1 MIRTISND
9 PSFDEWATRLVTEA
23 VNHRHAVWT
32 IGDLMIEGL
41 NRFDEPRVWTAA
53 EGTGMTPETLTNYK
67 SLAKSFPR
75 GKRRLNLG
83 VSIHEV
89 VRTLDDAARTAALD
103 LVERHELT
111 REALRERV
119 KAYKGGDLAALNS
132 DWKPPHKVIEVEE
145 PHAGVIDEDKPVF
158 DSGAFGEAV
167 EAERGERERA
177 DFTASDANQDVLNAC
192 RAVEKIDIR
201 MVDPERLSRDAIKA
215 AIVRLRELE
224 DIKARYD
231 ARRQDIKTHYDAW
244 RTHSAPDAVSAEA
257 CARKGGDAAS
267 LPASPPDNSNRSAGI
282 DASVVTSPAGRGADE
297 SPAINSNLAGGHSA
311 RAGSASSLHA
321 ATTVAPGTIP
331 PGDMTAAGTGGEG
344 DGLPAPRTPE
354 LSGEPD
360 LPSFLDR
367 RTQHGA

>member
-1 MIRTISND
+1 MIRTQPLSND

-119 KAYKGGDLAALNS
+119 KAYKSGDLAALNG
-132 DWKPPHKVIEVEE
+132 DWKPPHKVIEVEDS
-145 PHAGVIDEDKPVF
+145 HAGVIDEDKPVF
-158 DSGAFGEAV
+158 DSGAFGEAI

-177 DFTASDANQDVLNAC
+177 DFMANDANQDVLNAC

-201 MVDPERLSRDAIKA
+201 MVDPARLSRDAIKA
-215 AIVRLRELE
+215 AIAKLRELE
-224 DIKARYD
+224 DLKARHD
-231 ARRQDIKTHYDAW
+231 ARHSMN
-244 RTHSAPDAVSAEA
+244 THSAPDAVSAEA
-257 CARKGGDAAS
+257 RARKGGDS
-267 LPASPPDNSNRSAGI
+267 VLPASPPDNSSGCASASSRCAPLAEPVG
-282 DASVVTSPAGRGADE
+282 V
-297 SPAINSNLAGGHSA
+297 LAGGHSA
-311 RAGSASSLHA
+311 KAGSASSLHA
-321 ATTVAPGTIP
+321 ATTVAPGTIS
-331 PGDMTAAGTGGEG
+331 PGALTAAGIGGEG
-344 DGLPAPRTPE
+344 DGAHTPPRTPE
-354 LSGEPD
+354 L
-360 LPSFLDR
+360 PSSIDHGA
-367 RTQHGA
+367 QHGA